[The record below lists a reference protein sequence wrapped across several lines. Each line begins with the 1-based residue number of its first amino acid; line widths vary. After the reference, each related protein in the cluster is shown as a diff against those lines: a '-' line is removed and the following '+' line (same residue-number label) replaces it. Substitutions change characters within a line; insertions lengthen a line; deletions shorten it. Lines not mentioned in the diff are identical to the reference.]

1 MNSEYVNIIV
11 RETGLKEHQV
21 ENTLKLLENGATMK
35 TIVPSVSDGR
45 HGLAF
50 IFEKNEI
57 IDECM
62 KRWETEKDTYRNPM

>member
-1 MNSEYVNIIV
+1 M
-11 RETGLKEHQV
+11 
-21 ENTLKLLENGATMK
+21 ENTTNTIIKRENTFYCRTRRLANFLLENGATMK